1 MRASARLL
9 IFSNEWKEEPGLSV
23 RVHCARCYTNY
34 VRSVGKQINSRTYTH
49 VQLNLAS
56 ILRENLRPLEQ
67 SRKIFTTKDH
77 YGCSGRSVSCE
88 VPPQP
93 SSPLTLSTQLHQI
106 STLDTIAPVYIYTWH
121 FTTFSGHLDRSMM
134 VCSKNFFPMR
144 NNNPHMKRHAYGETS
159 NQILKRIR
167 NWLLFWK

>member
-1 MRASARLL
+1 MWCITQGCCPAHPCYLTIYNPHPGQGRAVMRARARLL

-93 SSPLTLSTQLHQI
+93 SSPLSLSTQLH
-106 STLDTIAPVYIYTWH
+106 
-121 FTTFSGHLDRSMM
+121 
-134 VCSKNFFPMR
+134 
-144 NNNPHMKRHAYGETS
+144 
-159 NQILKRIR
+159 
-167 NWLLFWK
+167 